1 MNSCDSWLC
10 TVDPPRSGT
19 ENMRIDLALLN
30 NLEKCSERM
39 TFLRFYDWETPTVS
53 LGKHQKADGAVDCS
67 YCRQSAIPVV
77 HRPTGGRAVL
87 HDCELTYAV
96 VSNDPKC
103 FPLSSIRETY
113 RLIAMSLQE
122 GMGGLGIVTQ
132 LAGSSRKNRSL
143 SGQQLED
150 PCFVS
155 PSYCELLYEERKIVG
170 SAQRRLRRSFLQHGS
185 IPLQVNHATMAA
197 SLGVSEELL
206 RRSVVSL
213 SEALGRVV
221 ARRTLCEALQA
232 GFEQVCRVKL
242 HRREVDEDVRCHSSA
257 KIASN

>member
-1 MNSCDSWLC
+1 MNSCDGWLC
-10 TVDPPRSGT
+10 AVDPPRSGI

-30 NLEKCSERM
+30 NLEKCSEKM
-39 TFLRFYDWETPTVS
+39 TSLRFYDWEIPTVS
-53 LGKHQKADGAVDCS
+53 LGKHQKAEGAVDYS

-96 VSNDPKC
+96 VSNDPNC

-113 RLIAMSLQE
+113 RLIAMGLQE
-122 GMGGLGIVTQ
+122 GMEGLGIVTQ
-132 LAGSSRKNRSL
+132 LAGTSRKSRRL
-143 SGQQLED
+143 SRQQRED

-155 PSYCELLYEERKIVG
+155 PSCCELLYEGRKIVG

-185 IPLQVNHATMAA
+185 IPLQVNHPKMAA

-206 RRSVVSL
+206 RMSVVSV
-213 SEALGRVV
+213 SEALGRAV
-221 ARRTLCEALQA
+221 ARQTLCEALQT
-232 GFEQVCRVKL
+232 GFERVFRVKL
-242 HRREVDEDVRCHSSA
+242 HRRGLVEDMRCHFSA